1 MFMPAQR
8 TVTNAST
15 IGYST
20 KPTSGM
26 RFPREGA
33 KEGACVTA
41 LCLLSQGSPPFPRRP
56 QQARGWGCCCGA
68 LMSRGAWEHLCC
80 CKTSNSSSTFS
91 ACSLKQALPSL
102 WNYLHL
108 ILALCLLHS
117 LPILSVENHGQHL
130 DKSRKSRGWNLQTM
144 FTPLWE
150 THELRPILLKQEK
163 PEDGGEV
170 TESVTRPG
178 GSWCISQ
185 GGDGCWSDCLQ
196 RDTVGAAW
204 FMQNGATEHG
214 LRVRLVAWLAWI

>member
-1 MFMPAQR
+1 
-8 TVTNAST
+8 
-15 IGYST
+15 
-20 KPTSGM
+20 
-26 RFPREGA
+26 
-33 KEGACVTA
+33 
-41 LCLLSQGSPPFPRRP
+41 
-56 QQARGWGCCCGA
+56 
-68 LMSRGAWEHLCC
+68 
-80 CKTSNSSSTFS
+80 
-91 ACSLKQALPSL
+91 
-102 WNYLHL
+102 
-108 ILALCLLHS
+108 
-117 LPILSVENHGQHL
+117 
-130 DKSRKSRGWNLQTM
+130 M

-214 LRVRLVAWLAWI
+214 LRVRLVAWLA